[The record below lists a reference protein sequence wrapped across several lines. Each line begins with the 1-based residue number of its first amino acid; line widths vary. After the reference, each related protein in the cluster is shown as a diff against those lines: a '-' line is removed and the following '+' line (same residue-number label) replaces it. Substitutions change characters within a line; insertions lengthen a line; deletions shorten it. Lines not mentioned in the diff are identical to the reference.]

1 MSSQGVAEENP
12 HRKHQR
18 NAKADTWKKNK
29 TVIKN
34 GEDTFEFNLHSEE
47 RGGIQPG
54 MGKQF
59 HAVRLPQK
67 VSALAE
73 YWSAGN
79 PFQHE
84 LY

>member
-1 MSSQGVAEENP
+1 M
-12 HRKHQR
+12 
-18 NAKADTWKKNK
+18 
-29 TVIKN
+29 VIKN
-34 GEDTFEFNLHSEE
+34 GEDTFEFNLHPEE

-59 HAVRLPQK
+59 RAVRLPQK
-67 VSALAE
+67 VLALAE